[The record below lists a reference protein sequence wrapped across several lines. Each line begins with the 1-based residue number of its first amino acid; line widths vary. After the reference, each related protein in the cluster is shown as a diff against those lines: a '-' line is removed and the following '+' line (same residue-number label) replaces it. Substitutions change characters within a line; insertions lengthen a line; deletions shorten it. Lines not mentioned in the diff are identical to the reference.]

1 MADSDREKHVVTVA
15 NVVKPRH
22 NELIPHR
29 ARPLALRIPPE
40 SDGMSS
46 ANSYSATCNS
56 SQEMNDGNILGSVH
70 RGHRSTRDSGRYI
83 GRIGAL
89 AVALG
94 IGTALASMPGVA
106 FADTSDSTTSQ
117 SSASD
122 AEGTPRPSVA
132 HPRSPRRTSVD
143 SPESTDAPT
152 TQRRHSA
159 TSRATATKRA
169 DRGQAETDGPTPRR
183 ADNATRAVD
192 PGADVAGGTTVR
204 AAKETSPNPVG
215 EPATATET
223 VAVKVLPTLTT
234 NRSTRPKPATPAQAT
249 LLSTLLAWT
258 RRASAQTAD
267 PPTGGANT
275 SVLTTAPA
283 PQIAAAASTSSGI
296 DLPASA
302 TVLTLRG
309 MNVRKTSYNPMLK
322 QYGGMFAKAPYTMV
336 EVKYSAAWNRT
347 SITEG
352 VQLLDAALA
361 STSGD
366 IIVMAH
372 SEGAQVASRWMRTY
386 ANDPTRAALAGRV
399 TFLLSGNPLRSSQGG
414 GGQMIGLWENDGT
427 RALPTPTTT
436 PWAIVDVA
444 RRWDGWAD
452 WPADTSNKFAVRNA
466 RKGMTSFHFNY
477 NNVDIY
483 DPANTVWHDGNTTYV
498 LTHENTP
505 PIMRSLFANP
515 NLASVLRGRIE
526 TGYQRPT
533 NDIAA
538 PSRSAVTA

>member
-1 MADSDREKHVVTVA
+1 MFAA
-15 NVVKPRH
+15 NKYP
-22 NELIPHR
+22 
-29 ARPLALRIPPE
+29 
-40 SDGMSS
+40 
-46 ANSYSATCNS
+46 ATCNS
-56 SQEMNDGNILGSVH
+56 SQDTDDERIPASVN
-70 RGHRSTRDSGRYI
+70 RRRRSTRDSGRYI

-94 IGTALASMPGVA
+94 IGTALASMPSVA

-117 SSASD
+117 SSAGD
-122 AEGTPRPSVA
+122 AAGAPRPSVA
-132 HPRSPRRTSVD
+132 QPRSPRRTSVD
-143 SPESTDAPT
+143 SAESTAAPT

-169 DRGQAETDGPTPRR
+169 DRGQSETDDPTPRR

-192 PGADVAGGTTVR
+192 PGADVAGSTTRR
-204 AAKETSPNPVG
+204 AAQETSPVPAG
-215 EPATATET
+215 ESVTATKK
-223 VAVKVLPTLTT
+223 VAVKVRTAVTT
-234 NRSTRPKPATPAQAT
+234 NVSTRPKPATPAQAT

-267 PPTGGANT
+267 PT
-275 SVLTTAPA
+275 SGSTNISDLIAT
-283 PQIAAAASTSSGI
+283 QAAATAQPTVVAGNSTGI
-296 DLPASA
+296 ELPAAA
-302 TVLTLRG
+302 TVFTLRG

-322 QYGGMFAKAPYTMV
+322 EYGGMFAKAPYTMV

-361 STSGD
+361 STPGD

-386 ANDPTRAALAGRV
+386 ADDPTRAALADRV

-452 WPADTSNKFAVRNA
+452 WPADTSNKIAVRNA
-466 RKGMTSFHFNY
+466 RKGMASFHFNY

-483 DPANTVWHDGNTTYV
+483 DPANTVWHEGNTTYV

-505 PIMRSLFANP
+505 PIIRSLFANP
-515 NLASVLRGRIE
+515 NLVSLLRGRVE
-526 TGYQRPT
+526 TGYQRPPD
-533 NDIAA
+533 DI
-538 PSRSAVTA
+538 SSQTAVTA